1 MFNPDDGLCLAT
13 LNVAARY
20 GEPSL
25 ASDVFRILGNREV
38 KFGEHHYA
46 ALLESYVVSGDLAT
60 AFSVLTVMREAGIP
74 PAENTA
80 RPIVLRLTQGDGATP
95 QDAFEAL
102 QSVQRGGKIVDL
114 AALNALMAAHV
125 AGADIDAAFEVYN
138 RLPDFSLRPETS
150 TFNILLK
157 GAQEQGRKDFALN
170 VVSEMKEMKV
180 PPDAST
186 YEGVFGACL
195 AQKDYE
201 DAFLWLEEM
210 NSRGMRPRLAMYSA
224 LARRCYTEKDG
235 RYRVAVSE
243 MAKRGVNIG
252 KFLMLLEDDDQ
263 RVADAVGEFASA

>member
-20 GEPSL
+20 GEPPL
-25 ASDVFRILGNREV
+25 ASDVFRVLGNRGVQFE
-38 KFGEHHYA
+38 EHHYA
-46 ALLESYVVSGDLAT
+46 ALLESYAVSGDLAA
-60 AFSVLTVMREAGIP
+60 AFSVLTVMRGAGVP
-74 PAENTA
+74 PAEHTA
-80 RPIVLRLTQGDGATP
+80 HPIVLRLTQSDDATP
-95 QDAFEAL
+95 QDAFEIL
-102 QSVQRGGKIVDL
+102 QSIQRRGKIVDL

-125 AGADIDAAFEVYN
+125 ARADIDAAFEVYN
-138 RLPDFSLRPETS
+138 RLPDFDLRPETY

-195 AQKDYE
+195 AQEDYE

-210 NSRGMRPRLAMYSA
+210 NSRGMQPGLAMYGA
-224 LARRCYTEKDG
+224 LARRCYTVGDG
-235 RYRVAVSE
+235 RYRVALAE
-243 MAKRGVNIG
+243 MSRKGVDME
-252 KFLMLLEDDDQ
+252 KFLALLGEDDQ
-263 RVADAVGEFASA
+263 KRAEAVIFASV